1 MAETWKPRIAV
12 LGSGAM
18 GSQFGGLLAE
28 GGLQV
33 VLIDIWQD
41 HIDVINRDGLKIV
54 GFGGDRTIPIQATS
68 DPQLIDPVDIVFVQC
83 KATATADAVQG
94 AGNIFGEDTLAISFR
109 NGLGNE
115 EVIAELI
122 GSDRVLAA

>member
-1 MAETWKPRIAV
+1 MAETWIPRIAV
-12 LGSGAM
+12 LGSGVM
-18 GSQFGGLLAE
+18 GSLFGGLLAE
-28 GGLQV
+28 GSLQV
-33 VLIDIWQD
+33 VIIDIWQD
-41 HIDVINRDGLKIV
+41 HIEAINRHGLTIV
-54 GFGGDRTIPIQATS
+54 GFRGDRYIPIQATS
-68 DPQLIDPVDIVFVQC
+68 DPQLIDPVDIVFLQC

>member
-1 MAETWKPRIAV
+1 MAETWIPRIAV

-18 GSQFGGLLAE
+18 GSLFGGLLAE

-33 VLIDIWQD
+33 VIIDIWQD
-41 HIDVINRDGLKIV
+41 HIEAINRDGLTIV
-54 GFGGDRTIPIQATS
+54 GFRGDRTIPIQATS
-68 DPQLIDPVDIVFVQC
+68 DAQLIDPVDIVFLQC